1 MNTKEKKKSLDSIA
15 SQENKTDTKV
25 VKETVSKQKDTS
37 ALAETLPAEEHD
49 SDSESESDSDKDED
63 DNEDEEEDQEEEEDK
78 QEDKNES
85 EDDGKGNNNN
95 MVSDKASFKPVS
107 SATETS

>member
-63 DNEDEEEDQEEEEDK
+63 QGEDQEEKEEDK
-78 QEDKNES
+78 QEEES

-95 MVSDKASFKPVS
+95 LVSDKASFKPVS

>member
-49 SDSESESDSDKDED
+49 SDSESESDGESDSDK
-63 DNEDEEEDQEEEEDK
+63 NEEEEDEDQEEEDK
-78 QEDKNES
+78 QEDKEES

-107 SATETS
+107 LS